1 VYKPTRI
8 KVPVGKIVLVRPA
21 QGYNRAVDRQDG
33 IAMPKADTRI
43 VTKGSRADY
52 ASSAS
57 PIFTRIKIVVSA
69 RLRQDEALASEK
81 RNSSRTDPGT
91 PDIVTKTNAG
101 SGSAPDGRTHDD
113 GDIPNYYRVCMTE
126 GRNAE

>member
-1 VYKPTRI
+1 MGLVVYKPTRI
-8 KVPVGKIVLVRPA
+8 KVPVGKIILVRPA
-21 QGYNRAVDRQDG
+21 QGDNRTVDRQDS
-33 IAMPKADTRI
+33 IAMRRVVA
-43 VTKGSRADY
+43 KGSRADH
-52 ASSAS
+52 ARSAS
-57 PIFTRIKIVVSA
+57 PIFTRIEIVVSA

-126 GRNAE
+126 GRNTE